1 MDLDLVR
8 SRLVAQLAIEESY
21 SRAAYQDENG
31 YWTIGY
37 GRLIDSRRGG
47 GISNAEATT
56 LLQNDVGALLTALQ
70 AYYWWNSQDEVRAV
84 AAADMA
90 FNLGFPAG
98 LLHFP
103 KFLLALGAH
112 DYPGAVAE
120 LVGTP
125 WESQVKSR
133 ATRIEAMLISGQW
146 PQLPTGS

>member
-8 SRLVAQLAIEESY
+8 TRLVAELAVEELY
-21 SRAAYQDENG
+21 MRAAYQDSNG
-31 YWTIGY
+31 FWTIGY
-37 GRLIDSRRGG
+37 GRLIDARRGG

-56 LLQNDVGALLTALQ
+56 LLQNDVAALLPAL
-70 AYYWWNSQDEVRAV
+70 APYAWWATQDEVRAV

-112 DYPGAVAE
+112 DYPGAVAQ
-120 LVGTP
+120 LTGTP
-125 WESQVKSR
+125 WENQVKTR
-133 ATRIEAMLISGQW
+133 ATRIETMLISGQW
-146 PQLPTGS
+146 P